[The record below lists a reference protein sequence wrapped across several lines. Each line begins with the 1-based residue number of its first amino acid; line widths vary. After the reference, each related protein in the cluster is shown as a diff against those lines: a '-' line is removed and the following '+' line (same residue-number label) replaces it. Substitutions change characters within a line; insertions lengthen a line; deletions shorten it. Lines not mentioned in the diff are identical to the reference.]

1 MTMQVS
7 LTANFDPTV
16 NNQNWQQAMGCHHHH
31 HRCDGQDGSGN
42 GQQGLSGMIQQLEQQ
57 FQSLESQLSSLQG
70 SQNNSGSGSNS
81 SGSLFGDIAG
91 IATMAMGLF

>member
-16 NNQNWQQAMGCHHHH
+16 NNQDWQQAMGSHHHH
-31 HRCDGQDGSGN
+31 HCDGSGN

-57 FQSLESQLSSLQG
+57 IQSLESQLNALQG
-70 SQNNSGSGSNS
+70 GQNNSGSGSNS

>member
-16 NNQNWQQAMGCHHHH
+16 NNQDWQQATGCHHHH
-31 HRCDGQDGSGN
+31 HCDGQNGSGN

-57 FQSLESQLSSLQG
+57 IQSLESQLSALQDG
-70 SQNNSGSGSNS
+70 QNNSGSGS